1 MYQLPM
7 SNHVAALLSFVFPSP
22 TICWQRWAKEYF
34 KKTKR
39 RAKPVLLSQLLA
51 IYGQEAKPVQ
61 AASNGQA
68 SHMVIVNVPDQART
82 IPPVVYNFIILYVPT
97 IIQLLLLSEII

>member
-1 MYQLPM
+1 MYYQLPM
-7 SNHVAALLSFVFPSP
+7 SNHVAALPFVIPSP
-22 TICWQRWAKEYF
+22 PICWQRLAKEYF

-51 IYGQEAKPVQ
+51 IYGQETKPVQ

-68 SHMVIVNVPDQART
+68 SKW
-82 IPPVVYNFIILYVPT
+82 
-97 IIQLLLLSEII
+97 

>member
-1 MYQLPM
+1 M
-7 SNHVAALLSFVFPSP
+7 SNHVAALQFVIPSP
-22 TICWQRWAKEYF
+22 PICWQKLAKEYF

-68 SHMVIVNVPDQART
+68 SPHGDSKCTRPSKNNSAGWI
-82 IPPVVYNFIILYVPT
+82 
-97 IIQLLLLSEII
+97 